1 MPSTDRPLSAQ
12 VGHQRGRL
20 AHASRF
26 GDADAQ
32 YDARR
37 ALAAAKIAAH
47 AEKVLADAPPLTDAQ
62 ADEIVAIIGRH
73 SVKGA
78 VA

>member
-1 MPSTDRPLSAQ
+1 MARHKA
-12 VGHQRGRL
+12 RL
-20 AHASRF
+20 ASAAAHGNTAV
-26 GDADAQ
+26 Q

-47 AEKVLADAPPLTDAQ
+47 AEKVLADAPPLTDEQ

-78 VA
+78 A